1 MIDRYKINHM
11 IEKLT
16 VYSPPSEIQI
26 AVKKNTNNT
35 TNKTANDKDHAHKP
49 INDEVT
55 DRVEIADDLKE
66 LLSIAKA
73 SQKVQKFLADQAQNI
88 IKVIPEATLPIQT
101 INNESEKSTF
111 FISGFKLKGLEN
123 HQGMDELKELV
134 NEGLHFGWRDKSE
147 IISEIQKRSQQN
159 QSPFPIVLAGHGF
172 GADTAIEVAKELQ
185 RTSPQ
190 LQIDLL
196 FTIDAVGFDNDVIP
210 TNVKKVVNI
219 VGKQDA
225 LLNDGAKIAQD
236 KSKTQIDN
244 ILRENETH
252 EELEKSWG
260 VQSIFLKNY
269 LTVQNNFKK

>member
-1 MIDRYKINHM
+1 
-11 IEKLT
+11 
-16 VYSPPSEIQI
+16 
-26 AVKKNTNNT
+26 
-35 TNKTANDKDHAHKP
+35 
-49 INDEVT
+49 
-55 DRVEIADDLKE
+55 VEIADDLKE